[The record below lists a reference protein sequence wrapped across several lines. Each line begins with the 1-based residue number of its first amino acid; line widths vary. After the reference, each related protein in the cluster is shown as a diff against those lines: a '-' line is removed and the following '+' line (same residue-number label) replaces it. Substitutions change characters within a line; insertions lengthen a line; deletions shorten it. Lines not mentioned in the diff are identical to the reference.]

1 MVCVCNMVGGGSYDD
16 VYAVDDAED
25 DDVYAVDD
33 EVTLVHGQACVT
45 ETPTTML
52 GIRQKNRFGL
62 FDYVCI
68 CCFSMWIMMVM
79 LKMMKNVLPRMMN
92 LCETSMFVMGVIDD
106 RDGLT

>member
-1 MVCVCNMVGGGSYDD
+1 M
-16 VYAVDDAED
+16 
-25 DDVYAVDD
+25 
-33 EVTLVHGQACVT
+33 TLVHGQACAT

-79 LKMMKNVLPRMMN
+79 LKMMTNELLMMN